1 MSTTPEEPTQ
11 VVHRDA
17 STGKFVSAE
26 EAVASPD
33 TTVAQ
38 TVRLPR
44 YTDGRP
50 HETWDALASAEIA
63 TREAWEEWLETAA
76 EAGVAVAAVVDQVAP
91 WIVYVGGDEET
102 WFGIRP
108 PTEDEAKPVS
118 GQLPRILGQLKIIRN
133 AENFTP
139 PLRVW
144 VLS

>member
-1 MSTTPEEPTQ
+1 MTGNEEPTQ
-11 VVHRDA
+11 VVHRSA
-17 STGKFVSAE
+17 VSGKFVSAE
-26 EAVASPD
+26 EALASPE
-33 TTVAQ
+33 TTVSQ

-50 HETWDALASAEIA
+50 HETWEALASAEIA
-63 TREAWEEWLETAA
+63 TLEEWTEWLETAA

-91 WIVYVGGDEET
+91 WIVYMGGDEDT

-118 GQLPRILGQLKIIRN
+118 GQLPRILGRLGIIRS
-133 AENFTP
+133 AARFTP

-144 VLS
+144 VLT